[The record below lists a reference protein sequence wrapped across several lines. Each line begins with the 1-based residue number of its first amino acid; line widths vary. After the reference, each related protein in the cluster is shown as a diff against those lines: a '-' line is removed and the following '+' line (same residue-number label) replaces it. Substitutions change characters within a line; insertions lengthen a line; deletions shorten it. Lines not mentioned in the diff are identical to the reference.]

1 MFGRRQNSG
10 TAPGDRD
17 ARATSDGDD
26 FDETRREHRREQERQ
41 GRLVTPARP
50 AQLWVDSVGVI
61 ATRSLQGML
70 ILAAAAIVVFGLLRV
85 SIVVVPLLL
94 ALIVA
99 SAFEPVIAWL
109 SRKRWPRLLA
119 TIVVLL
125 LVVVVLGGLI
135 WIVVA
140 QVMNQ
145 WDDLA
150 STAVE
155 GFNQM
160 VSWWN
165 DSFPQFS
172 LDSDRLDELWGTA
185 QSLLENL
192 NYGAVGS
199 GLATGLS
206 AFGTFATGVV
216 LFVVVLFFFLKDGP
230 KIWGFIIRPLSTT
243 KHRRA
248 ELMGA
253 RAVGVMGGYV
263 RGTVMVAL
271 VDAVFIGLG
280 MLILGVPL
288 WLPLSLVIFIFAF
301 IPIVGATMAG
311 IIAALVTLVTNGLV
325 PAIVVA
331 IIVVVVNQLEGNLL
345 QPVVLGKSLKLH
357 ELVVLIALTTGT
369 VLGGIMG
376 TLISVPLTAVGWAL
390 VKAWNESLPELEA
403 QREDDTI
410 RARLRDR
417 WRREE

>member
-1 MFGRRQNSG
+1 
-10 TAPGDRD
+10 
-17 ARATSDGDD
+17 
-26 FDETRREHRREQERQ
+26 
-41 GRLVTPARP
+41 
-50 AQLWVDSVGVI
+50 
-61 ATRSLQGML
+61 
-70 ILAAAAIVVFGLLRV
+70 
-85 SIVVVPLLL
+85 
-94 ALIVA
+94 
-99 SAFEPVIAWL
+99 
-109 SRKRWPRLLA
+109 
-119 TIVVLL
+119 
-125 LVVVVLGGLI
+125 
-135 WIVVA
+135 
-140 QVMNQ
+140 
-145 WDDLA
+145 
-150 STAVE
+150 
-155 GFNQM
+155 
-160 VSWWN
+160 
-165 DSFPQFS
+165 
-172 LDSDRLDELWGTA
+172 
-185 QSLLENL
+185 
-192 NYGAVGS
+192 
-199 GLATGLS
+199 
-206 AFGTFATGVV
+206 
-216 LFVVVLFFFLKDGP
+216 
-230 KIWGFIIRPLSTT
+230 
-243 KHRRA
+243 
-248 ELMGA
+248 
-253 RAVGVMGGYV
+253 
-263 RGTVMVAL
+263 MVAL